1 MGVPPATTIRA
12 VGLRRARTDLPH
24 RPPRTPAM
32 SELRALLLTDVVD
45 STRLSEDL
53 GDAAVAGL
61 WAVHDR
67 LARDLLPR
75 WRGREIDKTDGMLLL
90 FDSADDAAGYALD
103 YHAALAGLPVPV
115 QARAGLHVGP
125 VILRSNSA
133 ADVALG
139 AKPLEVDGI
148 AKPTTAR
155 VMSLA
160 HGGQT
165 LLTAEAH
172 AALGARR
179 AQVATHGHWVM
190 RGLSEPLEI
199 FEVGP
204 PDASP
209 RAPAEG
215 EKAYRVVR
223 HGERWLPIAEIPNN
237 LPQQITSFVGREREL
252 REVKTLLGR
261 VRLVMLLGMGGLG
274 KTRLSLQVGLEVMHQ
289 YPDGVWFLDLAPIRD
304 AALVVG
310 EAAQVLGV
318 REEPGHDL
326 LQTVCSHLK
335 GRRVLLIVD
344 NCEHLM
350 QASAHLCNAIL
361 RAAPGV
367 RILASSREA
376 LRIPGEQAYPVLPL
390 PVPQRDD
397 SVQTLSRSTAVRL
410 FMDRARLHKP
420 SFALS
425 EREAPAI
432 AELVARLEGIP
443 LALEIAAARVRSL
456 SIADIN
462 ARLKDRYKL
471 LTGGGRV
478 LLERQQ
484 TLRALVDWSY
494 DLLHDDER
502 TVLRRLGVFAG
513 GFDLAAAEQVCGAE
527 PLDAMDVLDLLGSLV
542 EKSLV
547 MLDESREPARYR
559 MLETIRDYGR
569 EKLAE
574 SGQAAETAARHCQH
588 YFAFAK
594 AARDGLRGPE
604 QAAWVS
610 RLETDL
616 DNVRAATTLALTGG
630 EDPFIAVKIAVA
642 MQAFWIIRGYATEGR
657 GVVRAALAVPE
668 IQASNLA
675 RAHAQYVGAS
685 LASAQGDLQEAQ
697 QLLESCLQL
706 RRGMGNAFDIATTL
720 STLALVRMEAGD
732 TASARTLAEEALGLL
747 RPLGRRQT
755 EAAVLVHLGQIALYS
770 GQQDVARQHL
780 DQGLTLARALGNR
793 ETEANCELWLGV
805 AEHESGNLALARQ
818 RFEHSLAICREAA
831 DKRGD
836 ALAQGWLGR
845 LDLEAGDLAGAAHR
859 LAEAAQALRRLEMR
873 AELLGCL
880 EDMAALASHLGK
892 CQIAAGL
899 MRTLAVTRERLGL
912 PRSSI
917 DERRWRMQSDLIRA
931 RCPEDTSEANL
942 PAQAWDLAE
951 AVRLSL
957 LLAASA

>member
-1 MGVPPATTIRA
+1 
-12 VGLRRARTDLPH
+12 
-24 RPPRTPAM
+24 M

-45 STRLSEDL
+45 STRLSEEL
-53 GDAAVAGL
+53 GDAVVADL
-61 WAVHDR
+61 WAAHDR

-90 FDSADDAAGYALD
+90 FEAADDAVGYAMA
-103 YHAALAGLPVPV
+103 YHAALAGLPVPLR
-115 QARAGLHVGP
+115 ARAGLHVGP
-125 VILRSNSA
+125 VILRSNSDT
-133 ADVALG
+133 DVALG

-148 AKPTTAR
+148 AKPTAAR
-155 VMSLA
+155 VMALA
-160 HGGQT
+160 QGGQT
-165 LLTAEAH
+165 LLTAQAL
-172 AALGARR
+172 AALPPGARH
-179 AQVATHGHWVM
+179 AVSHGHWIL
-190 RGLSEPLEI
+190 RGVSEPVEI
-199 FEVGP
+199 FEAGP
-204 PDASP
+204 PDRLLSSP
-209 RAPAEG
+209 ADG
-215 EKAYRVVR
+215 DKAYRVVR
-223 HGERWLPIAEIPNN
+223 NDERWMPIAEIPNN

-252 REVKTLLGR
+252 AEVKALLGR
-261 VRLVMLLGMGGLG
+261 SRLVMLLGMGGLG
-274 KTRLSLQVGLEVMHQ
+274 KTRLSLQAGGEVMHQ

-304 AALVVG
+304 EALVIG

-326 LQTVCSHLK
+326 LHTVCSHLK

-350 QASAHLCNAIL
+350 GPSARLCNAIL

-376 LRIPGEQAYPVLPL
+376 LRIPGEQSYPVFPL

-397 SVQTLSRSTAVRL
+397 SVETLLRSTAVRL

-420 SFALS
+420 AFALT

-494 DLLHDDER
+494 DLLGDAER
-502 TVLRRLGVFAG
+502 NVLRRLSVFAG
-513 GFDLAAAEQVCGAE
+513 GFDLTAAEQVCSAE
-527 PLDAMDVLDLLGSLV
+527 PIDMTHVLDLLGSLV

-547 MLDESREPARYR
+547 MLDESRDPARYR

-574 SGQAAETAARHCQH
+574 SDEAAATAARHCEH
-588 YFAFAK
+588 YFVFAK
-594 AARDGLRGPE
+594 AARDGLHGPE
-604 QAAWVS
+604 QADWVT

-616 DNVRAATTLALTGG
+616 DNVRAATALALAGG
-630 EDPFIAVKIAVA
+630 VDAFIAVKIAVA
-642 MQAFWIIRGYATEGR
+642 MQAFWMLRGYATEGR
-657 GVVRAALAVPE
+657 GVVRGALALPQ
-668 IQASNLA
+668 IQASDLA

-706 RRGMGNAFDIATTL
+706 RRGLGNSFDIATTL
-720 STLALVRMEAGD
+720 STLALVRLEAGD
-732 TASARTLAEEALGLL
+732 VASARALGEEALVILQA
-747 RPLGRRQT
+747 LGRRQT
-755 EAAVLVHLGQIALYS
+755 EAAVRVHLGQISLYA
-770 GQQDVARQHL
+770 GDQDLARRYL
-780 DQGLTLARALGNR
+780 CQGLQLAQALGNR
-793 ETEANCELWLGV
+793 ETEAHCELWLGV
-805 AEHESGNLALARQ
+805 AEHESGDLAQARR
-818 RFEHSLAICREAA
+818 RFEHSLDICRDAG

-845 LDLEAGDLAGAAHR
+845 LDLVVGDLVSARGR
-859 LAEAAQALRRLEMR
+859 LAEAVRALRRLEMR
-873 AELLGCL
+873 AELLECL
-880 EDMAALASHLGK
+880 EDMAALASLLGD
-892 CQIAAGL
+892 CEMAGGLARSVAA
-899 MRTLAVTRERLGL
+899 TRDRSGL
-912 PRSSI
+912 PRSVL
-917 DERRWRMQSDLIRA
+917 DERRWQQQVEGMRA
-931 RCPEDTSEANL
+931 RCPPGPDGAPPL
-942 PAQAWDLAE
+942 GQAWDLAE

-957 LLAASA
+957 ILAGRD

>member
-1 MGVPPATTIRA
+1 
-12 VGLRRARTDLPH
+12 
-24 RPPRTPAM
+24 M

-45 STRLSEDL
+45 STRLSEEL
-53 GDAAVAGL
+53 GDAAVADL
-61 WAVHDR
+61 WAAHDR

-90 FDSADDAAGYALD
+90 FEAADDAVGYAMA
-103 YHAALAGLPVPV
+103 YHTALAGLPVPLR
-115 QARAGLHVGP
+115 ARAGLHVGP
-125 VILRSNSA
+125 VILRSNSDT
-133 ADVALG
+133 DVALG

-148 AKPTTAR
+148 AKPTAAR
-155 VMSLA
+155 VMALA
-160 HGGQT
+160 QGGQT
-165 LLTAEAH
+165 LLTAQAL
-172 AALGARR
+172 AALPPGAR
-179 AQVATHGHWVM
+179 AAVSHGHWM
-190 RGLSEPLEI
+190 LRGVAEPVEI
-199 FEVGP
+199 FEAG
-204 PDASP
+204 
-209 RAPAEG
+209 APAAGLPPPADG

-223 HGERWLPIAEIPNN
+223 NDERWMPIAEIPNN

-252 REVKTLLGR
+252 AEVKALLGR
-261 VRLVMLLGMGGLG
+261 SRLVMLLGMGGLG
-274 KTRLSLQVGLEVMHQ
+274 KTRLSLQAGGEVMHQ

-304 AALVVG
+304 EALVIG
-310 EAAQVLGV
+310 EAAQVLGL

-350 QASAHLCNAIL
+350 GPSARLCNAIL

-397 SVQTLSRSTAVRL
+397 SVETLLRSTAVRL

-420 SFALS
+420 AFALT

-494 DLLHDDER
+494 DLLADAER
-502 TVLRRLGVFAG
+502 TVLRRLCVFAG
-513 GFDLAAAEQVCGAE
+513 GFDLAGAEQVCSAVPIE
-527 PLDAMDVLDLLGSLV
+527 TVDVLDLLGSLV

-547 MLDESREPARYR
+547 MLDESRDPARYR

-574 SGQAAETAARHCQH
+574 AGEAVATAARHCEH
-588 YFAFAK
+588 YFVFAK
-594 AARDGLRGPE
+594 AGRDGLHGPE
-604 QAAWVS
+604 QADWVT

-616 DNVRAATTLALTGG
+616 DNVRAATALALAGG
-630 EDPFIAVKIAVA
+630 VDAFIAVKIAVA
-642 MQAFWIIRGYATEGR
+642 MQAFWMLRGYATEGR
-657 GVVRAALAVPE
+657 GVVRGALALPQ
-668 IQASNLA
+668 IQASDLA

-706 RRGMGNAFDIATTL
+706 RRGLGNSFDIATTL
-720 STLALVRMEAGD
+720 STLALVRLEAGD
-732 TASARTLAEEALGLL
+732 VASARALAEEALVILQA
-747 RPLGRRQT
+747 LGRRQT
-755 EAAVLVHLGQIALYS
+755 EAAVLVHLGQIGLYA
-770 GQQDVARQHL
+770 GDHDIARRYL
-780 DQGLTLARALGNR
+780 GQGLMLAQALGNR
-793 ETEANCELWLGV
+793 ETEAHCELWLGV
-805 AEHESGNLALARQ
+805 AEHESGDLPQARR
-818 RFEHSLAICREAA
+818 RFEHSLEICREAG

-845 LDLEAGDLAGAAHR
+845 LDLAGGDLVSARGR
-859 LAEAAQALRRLEMR
+859 LAEAVRALRRLEMR
-873 AELLGCL
+873 AELLECL
-880 EDMAALASHLGK
+880 EDMAALATLLGD
-892 CQIAAGL
+892 CEMAGGLARSVAA
-899 MRTLAVTRERLGL
+899 TRDRSGL
-912 PRSSI
+912 PRSVL
-917 DERRWRMQSDLIRA
+917 DERRWQRQVEGMRA
-931 RCPEDTSEANL
+931 RCPPGPDGA
-942 PAQAWDLAE
+942 PPPGQAWELAE

-957 LLAASA
+957 LLTGRD